1 MMMGNRGASGTKEK
15 TMAISQ
21 DMNPNE
27 RALYELADRVNSP
40 GYSIDPFLAASA
52 LPQNVAP
59 PVMKLTGKIADI
71 ERTFDEGA
79 ARDAKRGDNTVTG
92 PILFASPQGA
102 QTNMS
107 LPGSQEIII
116 NLGNQLREAQEKYSN
131 DPIRFAE
138 EVSKIESTVAAK
150 KVDFFK
156 EAQARAFTTYGI
168 PDLEKNLAANKE
180 KDNAPWFRQKY
191 GMVDSDETIAAQTK
205 LAAMKTA
212 ADGSIRESLLSN
224 KTYQELD
231 TYHKS
236 FAKLA
241 EGSLNS
247 SINRQEK
254 LRVEAAA
261 EYASY
266 TVEERDLLDKA
277 VGNTTK
283 DPAMVF
289 ARTRL
294 MSPDQK
300 KMLNSAIVG
309 GHKAIPSLALSG
321 NPFAQNVALATE
333 TEVFGDR
340 TVAEKKISEIAGIA
354 ASNELAMK
362 TLITMG
368 APTDGVANAGS
379 LLGPQS
385 KVTGKAASEDAARKR
400 QEIATAYA
408 AMQTQKTFDSDVL
421 SLKSDMPV
429 PAFLQAARNNP
440 AKNPTGKIS
449 LETASALAMRGTP
462 EEQKRN
468 RDELVN
474 FYGNAAE
481 KQNKSLFFKV
491 HPLSAEKLKVKIAL
505 SSMASDF
512 FNSAGLPGLGKLIED
527 SPTFMNEARQE
538 PFGSLDRPSPQQLF
552 EYNGEMLTKAE
563 YDKRQGADYYKGIR

>member
-1 MMMGNRGASGTKEK
+1 
-15 TMAISQ
+15 MAA
-21 DMNPNE
+21 NE
-27 RALYELADRVNSP
+27 DLMA
-40 GYSIDPFLAASA
+40 LAADNSEAGVSFFSGGRKLFPSMEA
-52 LPQNVAP
+52 LEADTKPAPQQKPA
-59 PVMKLTGKIADI
+59 M
-71 ERTFDEGA
+71 
-79 ARDAKRGDNTVTG
+79 
-92 PILFASPQGA
+92 LFATPQTA
-102 QTNMS
+102 PNNAS
-107 LPGSQEIII
+107 LPGSMSIIS
-116 NLGNQLREAQEKYSN
+116 NLGDQLRQAQELYSG

-156 EAQARAFTTYGI
+156 EAQARAYVTYGI
-168 PDLEKNLAANKE
+168 PDLERNLAVNKE

-205 LAAMKTA
+205 LAAMRNA

-231 TYHKS
+231 TYHKT

-300 KMLNSAIVG
+300 KMLNSVIVG
-309 GHKAIPSLALSG
+309 GHKAVPLLALSG

-333 TEVFGDR
+333 TEIFGDR
-340 TVAEKKISEIAGIA
+340 TIAEKKISEIAGIA

-362 TLITMG
+362 TLVNMG
-368 APTDGVANAGS
+368 APKDVIANAGS
-379 LLGPQS
+379 LLGPAA
-385 KVTGKAASEDAARKR
+385 KVTGKAASEDAAKKR

-421 SLKSDMPV
+421 SLKSDLPI

-449 LETASALAMRGTP
+449 LGTASALAMRGTP

-468 RDELVN
+468 RDELVA

>member
-1 MMMGNRGASGTKEK
+1 MKKAGDTETN
-15 TMAISQ
+15 MAA
-21 DMNPNE
+21 NE
-27 RALYELADRVNSP
+27 DLMA
-40 GYSIDPFLAASA
+40 LAADNSEAGVSFFSGGRKLFPSMEA
-52 LPQNVAP
+52 LEADTKPAPQQKPA
-59 PVMKLTGKIADI
+59 M
-71 ERTFDEGA
+71 
-79 ARDAKRGDNTVTG
+79 
-92 PILFASPQGA
+92 LFATPQTA
-102 QTNMS
+102 PNNAS
-107 LPGSQEIII
+107 LPGSMSIIS
-116 NLGNQLREAQEKYSN
+116 NLGDQLRQAQELYSG

-156 EAQARAFTTYGI
+156 EAQARAYVTYGI
-168 PDLEKNLAANKE
+168 PDLERNLAVNKE

-205 LAAMKTA
+205 LAAMRNA
-212 ADGSIRESLLSN
+212 ADGSIRELLATN
-224 KTYQELD
+224 TAYQQLD
-231 TYHKS
+231 TYHKT

-247 SINRQEK
+247 SVNRQEK

-300 KMLNSAIVG
+300 KMLNSVIVG
-309 GHKAIPSLALSG
+309 GHKAVPLLALSG

-340 TVAEKKISEIAGIA
+340 TVAEKKLSEIAGIA

-362 TLITMG
+362 TLVNMG
-368 APTDGVANAGS
+368 APKDVVANAGS
-379 LLGPQS
+379 LLGPAA

-421 SLKSDMPV
+421 SLKSDLPI
-429 PAFLQAARNNP
+429 PAFLQAARNDP
-440 AKNPTGKIS
+440 KQNPTGKINI
-449 LETASALAMRGTP
+449 ETASALAMKAPTMQER
-462 EEQKRN
+462 QAN
-468 RDELVN
+468 RDALVA

-481 KQNKSLFFKV
+481 RQNKSLFFKV
-491 HPLSAEKLKVKIAL
+491 HPLSAEKLQTKISLMGIFGQAVSKVGDAL
-505 SSMASDF
+505 PSFGVPDWSQSDLE
-512 FNSAGLPGLGKLIED
+512 SY
-527 SPTFMNEARQE
+527 MNQSVNR
-538 PFGSLDRPSPQQLF
+538 
-552 EYNGEMLTKAE
+552 
-563 YDKRQGADYYKGIR
+563 

>member
-362 TLITMG
+362 TLINMG
-368 APTDGVANAGS
+368 APKDVVANAGS
-379 LLGPQS
+379 LLGPQA